1 MRFQQKKSSI
11 DPFKRFGA
19 FLIQCSICLT
29 ENSFLLCVKNE
40 YLQLKVE
47 LVIREQEQTPP
58 VLLATSVS
66 VLMEL
71 EIYQVLPLNGIRVQ
85 SAIFEDKV
93 LGLYVATA
101 GHCGIW
107 RS

>member
-1 MRFQQKKSSI
+1 M
-11 DPFKRFGA
+11 
-19 FLIQCSICLT
+19 
-29 ENSFLLCVKNE
+29 
-40 YLQLKVE
+40 KVE

-71 EIYQVLPLNGIRVQ
+71 EIYQFLPLNGIRVQ
-85 SAIFEDKV
+85 SAIFEDEL